1 MRYRRNRNIAASMAV
16 FLVCVAW
23 AASATGQTRGKT
35 VVSPE
40 DWKAIDHCLQIIR
53 QCQTPDGM
61 IRMNGAGELVWTVPY
76 FSNFAAMALLAAN
89 DARVNPRDVHDVQR
103 WLLWYANNQ
112 EPDGTI
118 CDRQGTLS
126 AYKSDGKRDSTDSY
140 AATFLMVIRRY
151 KQAIDGEPPPE
162 ITNAAAKALAAIQ
175 AVVQEDG
182 LTIAK
187 PDYPIKYL
195 MDNTEVYGGL
205 QEGASFF
212 DSVGRK
218 TEAGK
223 ARKTA
228 AGIARSLGEY
238 WSDEDRCF
246 AYALDMNGKFSGG
259 LSEPYP
265 HGFAQL
271 FALAHI
277 APVQA
282 GLWQTVSRKFKP
294 DGAGMP
300 VERWLIA
307 AARCGNP
314 EEKAQFRR
322 ATRQAV
328 HEFTVDNSYVHRPAI
343 AVLAL
348 IDGRARFLD
357 VPTSSTE

>member
-1 MRYRRNRNIAASMAV
+1 
-16 FLVCVAW
+16 
-23 AASATGQTRGKT
+23 
-35 VVSPE
+35 
-40 DWKAIDHCLQIIR
+40 
-53 QCQTPDGM
+53 
-61 IRMNGAGELVWTVPY
+61 VWTVPY

-89 DARVNPRDVHDVQR
+89 DTHVNPQDVHDVRR
-103 WLLWYANNQ
+103 WLRWYADNQ

-118 CDRQGTLS
+118 CDRQGTVS
-126 AYKSDGKRDSTDSY
+126 AYESSGKRDSTDSY
-140 AATFLMVIRRY
+140 AATFLMVIWRY

-162 ITNAAAKALAAIQ
+162 ISNAGAKALAAIQ
-175 AVVQEDG
+175 AVVREDG

-195 MDNTEVYGGL
+195 MDNIEVYGGL
-205 QEGASFF
+205 QEGALFF

-218 TEAGK
+218 TEARK
-223 ARKTA
+223 ARKMA

-246 AYALDMNGKFSGG
+246 AYALDMNGKFSRG

-265 HGFAQL
+265 DGLAQL

-277 APVQA
+277 TPVQA
-282 GLWQTVSRKFKP
+282 GLWQTVSRRFKP
-294 DGAGMP
+294 DSAGMP

-314 EEKAQFRR
+314 EEKAQLRR
-322 ATRQAV
+322 ATREAMLQ
-328 HEFTVDNSYVHRPAI
+328 FTVDNSYVHRPAI

-348 IDGRARFLD
+348 LDGNARFLD
-357 VPTSSTE
+357 VPTSGTE